1 LLDPR
6 YAYMSAYLKGEEPK
20 VVAASHVERMS
31 RMTSMPDALA
41 AIRDTDVGNYLE
53 EFSIKTFDDLDQ
65 LLWRYLAR
73 RIAHVESFKYLPN
86 DMRKVS
92 RGYVV
97 RYDVSNVKAALQ
109 AVSTGEKG
117 RMIPV
122 GIIHDNSL
130 LEELFQ
136 VEAVEGIAEILT
148 KCRLGDY
155 APIVRRYEVSG
166 GAKSKLMVEAKL
178 DGQFY
183 HGLLGMAK
191 DVREGSV
198 LAKAFGLVIDLTNLQ
213 IACRATIEGIGP
225 EAGECFIPGGYMI
238 GERALRDLLP
248 LKLGDIPRRLDN
260 SQYRDIANEVV
271 NAYDKTKNITAVAE
285 IIGKHTFILL
295 QVMLSPRALSPL
307 VMAWYL
313 ILKETEIRNV
323 RLILK
328 AIDDNVPVEDI
339 RRYLVL

>member
-1 LLDPR
+1 MLDPR

-20 VVAASHVERMS
+20 VVAASHIDRMS
-31 RMTSMPDALA
+31 RMTSIQDALA
-41 AIRDTDVGNYLE
+41 VIRETDVGNYLE
-53 EFSIKTFDDLDQ
+53 EFPIKTFDDLDQ
-65 LLWRYLAR
+65 SLWRYLAH

-97 RYDVSNVKAALQ
+97 RYDVSNIKAALQ
-109 AVSTGEKG
+109 AISTGEKG

-122 GIIHDNSL
+122 GIIHDNNL
-130 LEELFQ
+130 LDELFQ
-136 VEAVEGIAEILT
+136 VENLEGVGEILT
-148 KCRLGDY
+148 RCRLGDY
-155 APIVRRYEVSG
+155 VPIVRGYEVTG
-166 GAKSKLMVEAKL
+166 GAKSKLMVEARL

-183 HGLLGMAK
+183 HGLLGMAR

-225 EAGECFIPGGYMI
+225 EAGECFIPGGYII

-285 IIGKHTFILL
+285 IIGKHKFILL
-295 QVMLSPRALSPL
+295 QAMLAPRALSPL

-313 ILKETEIRNV
+313 ILKETEIRNL

-328 AIDDNVPVEDI
+328 AIDDNAPAEEVK
-339 RRYLVL
+339 RYLVL

>member
-1 LLDPR
+1 MLDPR

-31 RMTSMPDALA
+31 RMTSIPDALA

-65 LLWRYLAR
+65 LLWRYLAH
-73 RIAHVESFKYLPN
+73 RIAHVESFKYLPD

-92 RGYVV
+92 RAYVV

-109 AVSTGEKG
+109 AVSTGEEG

-136 VEAVEGIAEILT
+136 VETAEGIAEILT
-148 KCRLGDY
+148 RCRLGDY
-155 APIVRRYEVSG
+155 APIVRGYEVNG
-166 GAKSKLMVEAKL
+166 GAKSKLVVEARL

-225 EAGECFIPGGYMI
+225 EAGEYFIPGGYVI

-271 NAYDKTKNITAVAE
+271 NAYDKTKNATAVTE

-295 QVMLSPRALSPL
+295 QAMLSPRALSPL

-313 ILKETEIRNV
+313 ILKETEIRNL

-328 AIDDNVPVEDI
+328 AIDDNIPVEDI

>member
-136 VEAVEGIAEILT
+136 VETVEGIAEILT

-166 GAKSKLMVEAKL
+166 GAKSKLMVEAML